1 MFCAENCI
9 GESDRLLSFSRLPRS
24 SLLNRARACCASS
37 RSMLTLLLLW
47 GVLSG
52 VALSEERPAADTIIT
67 NANIWTVDRNH
78 PKAEAVAIL
87 NQRIVAVGTS
97 VEMDAWR
104 GPRTRIIDAGG
115 KLLLPG
121 FNDAHVHF
129 VSGGFQLDQVQL
141 TEAKTRGEF
150 VQRIAAQTKK
160 LKKGEWILG
169 GEWDE
174 QNWSPAEL
182 PTHEWIDAVTL
193 DNPVFIERHDGH
205 ESLANGLA
213 MKLANVTAETKAPPG
228 GEIVRDAQGNP
239 TGIFKDAA
247 QALIEKLIPEPTA
260 ASRIKAAKRAL
271 EYAASLGVTSLQ
283 DMVPAYGD
291 IEAYSVL
298 AERGELTAR
307 IYAAPSETRWRDQ
320 ARIGLRHAFGSDFLR
335 LGAVK
340 GFADGSLG
348 STTAYFFQPYVDA
361 PNSRGLLSEEMQP
374 ISGMRERLAAAD
386 RAGLQLCIHAI
397 GDQAISTIL
406 DIFQDIEKTNG
417 NRDRRWRIEHA
428 QHMAPKDFQRFAR
441 LRAIASMQPYHAI
454 DDGQWAER
462 RIGPIRAKTTYAFRT
477 FLDNGVRLAFGT
489 DWTVAPLNP
498 MLGLYAAV
506 TRATLDG
513 KHPNGWVPEQK
524 ITIEQ
529 AIEAYTMGSAY
540 AEFEEK
546 EKGSITPGKLAD
558 LVLVSD
564 DLLKIDPPAIRD
576 AKVEMTMVDG
586 KIVYGGPPQ

>member
-1 MFCAENCI
+1 MSWRIRRFLFP
-9 GESDRLLSFSRLPRS
+9 LLHGRD
-24 SLLNRARACCASS
+24 AACYVSTVLVIA
-37 RSMLTLLLLW
+37 TLSATIL
-47 GVLSG
+47 
-52 VALSEERPAADTIIT
+52 AQERPAADTIIT
-67 NANIWTVDRNH
+67 NANVWTVDRNH

-87 NQRIVAVGTS
+87 DQRIVAVGTS
-97 VEMDAWR
+97 VELDVWR

-115 KLLLPG
+115 KLVLPG

-141 TEAKTRGEF
+141 TDAKTREEF
-150 VQRIAAQTKK
+150 VRRIAAQTRK
-160 LKKGEWILG
+160 LKKGEWMLG

-182 PTHEWIDAVTL
+182 PTHEWIDAKTPE
-193 DNPVFIERHDGH
+193 NPVFIERHDGH
-205 ESLANGLA
+205 ESLANALA
-213 MKLANVTAETKAPPG
+213 MKLANVTAETKAPAG

-247 QALIEKLIPEPTA
+247 QPLIQKVIPEPGPA
-260 ASRIKAAKRAL
+260 ARIKAAKRAL
-271 EYAASLGVTSLQ
+271 EHAASLGVTSVQ
-283 DMVPAYGD
+283 DMVPSYGD

-307 IYAAPSETRWRDQ
+307 IYVAPTETRWRDQ
-320 ARIGLRHAFGSDFLR
+320 ARVGVRHAFGSDFLR

-361 PNSRGLLSEEMQP
+361 PNTRGLLSDEMQP
-374 ISGMRERLAAAD
+374 ISGMRDRLTGAD
-386 RAGLQLCIHAI
+386 KAGLQLCIHAI
-397 GDQAISTIL
+397 GDQAISTVL
-406 DIFQDIEKTNG
+406 DIFQDIQRANG
-417 NRDRRWRIEHA
+417 SRDRRWRIEHA
-428 QHMAPKDFQRFAR
+428 QHMAPKDFQRFVN
-441 LRAIASMQPYHAI
+441 LRVIASVQPYHAI
-454 DDGQWAER
+454 DDGQWADR

-524 ITIEQ
+524 ITIEE

-540 AEFEEK
+540 AEFQEK
-546 EKGSITPGKLAD
+546 GKGSITPGKLAD

-564 DLLKIDPPAIRD
+564 DLLKIDPRAIRD

>member
-1 MFCAENCI
+1 MWSFISSGRRIHRDAVSCI
-9 GESDRLLSFSRLPRS
+9 CTTLMVIAMPLVTLFSQ
-24 SLLNRARACCASS
+24 
-37 RSMLTLLLLW
+37 
-47 GVLSG
+47 
-52 VALSEERPAADTIIT
+52 ERPFADTIIT
-67 NANIWTVDRNH
+67 NANVWTVDRND

-87 NQRIVAVGTS
+87 NQRIVAVGSS
-97 VEMDAWR
+97 VEMDSWR

-141 TEAKTRGEF
+141 TDAKTREEF
-150 VQRIAAQTKK
+150 VRRIAAQAKK

-182 PTHEWIDAVTL
+182 PTHEWVDAATP

-205 ESLANGLA
+205 ESLANALA
-213 MKLANVTAETKAPPG
+213 MKLANVTAETKSPPG
-228 GEIVRDAQGNP
+228 GEIVRDNQGNP

-247 QALIEKLIPEPTA
+247 QPLVQKVIPEPTPA
-260 ASRIKAAKRAL
+260 ARIRAAKRAL
-271 EYAASLGVTSLQ
+271 EHAASLGVTSLQ

-307 IYAAPSETRWRDQ
+307 IYVAPTETRWRDQ
-320 ARIGLRHAFGSDFLR
+320 AKIGVRHAFGSNFLR

-361 PNSRGLLSEEMQP
+361 PNTRGLLSDEMQP
-374 ISGMRERLAAAD
+374 ISGMRERLTGAD
-386 RAGLQLCIHAI
+386 KAGLQLCIHAI
-397 GDQAISTIL
+397 GDQAISTVL
-406 DIFQDIEKTNG
+406 DIFQDIQKANG

-428 QHMAPKDFQRFAR
+428 QHISPKDFQRFAN
-441 LRAIASMQPYHAI
+441 LRVIASMQPYHAI
-454 DDGQWAER
+454 DDGQWADR
-462 RIGPIRAKTTYAFRT
+462 RIGPMRAKTTYAFRT

-524 ITIEQ
+524 IKIEE
-529 AIEAYTMGSAY
+529 AIEAYTLGSAY
-540 AEFEEK
+540 AEFQEK

-564 DLLKIDPPAIRD
+564 DLLKIDPRAIRE